1 MYIKPYTTL
10 QAFDTLLKLD
20 KESKAL
26 ENQKNFLKKKCNNK
40 RNKNNKT
47 IKRKQS

>member
-1 MYIKPYTTL
+1 MYIKPYTTI

-20 KESKAL
+20 KEAVAI

-40 RNKNNKT
+40 RNKINKT

>member
-10 QAFDTLLKLD
+10 QAFDTLLKLE
-20 KESKAL
+20 KESEAI

-47 IKRKQS
+47 TKRKQS

>member
-1 MYIKPYTTL
+1 MYIKPYTTI

-20 KESKAL
+20 KESEAI
-26 ENQKNFLKKKCNNK
+26 ENQKNFLKKKCSNK

-47 IKRKQS
+47 IKRKR

>member
-1 MYIKPYTTL
+1 MYIKPYITI

-20 KESKAL
+20 KESEAI
-26 ENQKNFLKKKCNNK
+26 ENQKNFLKKKCSNK

-47 IKRKQS
+47 TKRKQS

>member
-1 MYIKPYTTL
+1 MYIKPYTTI
-10 QAFDTLLKLD
+10 QAIDTLLKLD
-20 KESKAL
+20 KESEAI

>member
-10 QAFDTLLKLD
+10 QAFVYLDKLD
-20 KESKAL
+20 KESEAI

-40 RNKNNKT
+40 RNKNNKS
-47 IKRKQS
+47 KRK